1 VFRGTWELLKEADPF
16 HLRGYHPLWPDFP
29 DSLAINQL
37 CNSLGKKR
45 LSPMTPATPTMQRPS
60 ALTHCWFRL
69 FPVRSPLLGKS
80 LLFSVPGVTKMFQF
94 TPFASQD
101 LCVQSRDTVGLPTVG
116 FPIRKS
122 PDQRVFAAPRGLS
135 QLTTSFIAA
144 RRQGIRQVPLV
155 A

>member
-1 VFRGTWELLKEADPF
+1 MSRGTWEIHQEVQDFRLQDF
-16 HLRGYHPLWPDFP
+16 HPLWSDFP
-29 DSLAINQL
+29 DRSTSFGL

-45 LSPMTPATPTMQRPS
+45 LSQTTPATPTTQRPF
-60 ALTHCWFRL
+60 ALTRSWFRL
-69 FPVRSPLLGKS
+69 FPVRSPLLRKS
-80 LLFSVPGVTKMFQF
+80 QLFSVPGVTEMFQF

-144 RRQGIRQVPLV
+144 QRQGIRQVPLV